1 MWGQL
6 TQKHRQ
12 LSNQVQHKMLR
23 IMELV
28 CRCCCRLVTG
38 AGGEVINN
46 RPPTAPLGRSPS
58 VRAAPH
64 RFRPL
69 HARQLPKPARA
80 DLAHLSLWP
89 LRRSNGCPCCPC
101 CRPPR
106 WRRSAGPS
114 SVVALALP
122 RAWRRVRACLR
133 RRRCWH
139 TSQFTQ
145 LDRARSTKTTVRRAP
160 AADGSATL
168 MPKITPMPY
177 PLPEPEL

>member
-80 DLAHLSLWP
+80 DLAHLSLCAV
-89 LRRSNGCPCCPC
+89 RTAARAA
-101 CRPPR
+101 RA
-106 WRRSAGPS
+106 AGPRVGGAPLGPRRLWRWPCRGRGAEAEPACGGAAAGILHS
-114 SVVALALP
+114 SHSSTVHALQKPLCAARQPPTAALP
-122 RAWRRVRACLR
+122 
-133 RRRCWH
+133 
-139 TSQFTQ
+139 
-145 LDRARSTKTTVRRAP
+145 
-160 AADGSATL
+160 
-168 MPKITPMPY
+168 
-177 PLPEPEL
+177 